1 MAAITIQDNGQKIKI
16 TFGTVVR
23 NIIKAQIK
31 EISII
36 KTNIIKIDNGRGAL
50 NNVFITYADV
60 TSPSTA
66 NIAALRDLILG
77 YLEPPGGSGSGAT
90 EAKQDT
96 IITALG
102 TLQTAISNI
111 LTLVTSVDNKV
122 WFQPLMV
129 DDGGAGVVYKGYAA
143 VGTAQETP
151 QWAVERIM
159 KVGDVDVHTWADGN
173 KNFDNVWMDREALTY
188 S

>member
-16 TFGTVVR
+16 TFGTLVR

-60 TSPSTA
+60 TSPASA
-66 NIAALRDLILG
+66 NVAALRDIILG
-77 YLEPPGGSGSGAT
+77 YLEPPGGSGGGAT

-96 IITALG
+96 VISALG
-102 TLQTAISNI
+102 NMQAAITNI
-111 LTLVTSVDNKV
+111 LSLVTSVDNKV

-129 DDGGAGVVYKGYAA
+129 DDGGAGVVYKGYAS
-143 VGTAQETP
+143 VGTAQESA
-151 QWAVERIM
+151 QWAIEKIM

-173 KNFDNVWMDREALTY
+173 KNFDNLWLERETLSY